1 MNQTVHT
8 YMRRLTFHKRAR
20 HMSTLSSA
28 GYNGWLWKLL
38 FISLQWERTTKQAI
52 HEKQRQYKVF
62 QFWSKRGHSSKGAL
76 FKGSMITV
84 TLLWIELSQWF
95 ESKMPWKK
103 GKNHFQLIFRPLASE
118 MLPSLVLFLK
128 RDEQTPP
135 LYPSC
140 TPFTQALKRRPTLKT
155 WDSVKS
161 SDDENS
167 QLMPKAQPK
176 LNRKS
181 NFASDSTCA
190 CWCC

>member
-76 FKGSMITV
+76 FKGSTITV

-118 MLPSLVLFLK
+118 MLPSLVLFFK

-135 LYPSC
+135 PLPILH
-140 TPFTQALKRRPTLKT
+140 PFYAGAEEKTHFKDVRQRKIKWWWEQPT
-155 WDSVKS
+155 DAKS
-161 SDDENS
+161 
-167 QLMPKAQPK
+167 
-176 LNRKS
+176 
-181 NFASDSTCA
+181 TT
-190 CWCC
+190 